1 MNFWKE
7 NEMEVKG
14 YKVFNPDWT
23 CLDKKYTCP
32 GTFRENCDLEVCGQ
46 GMHFCK
52 QASNC
57 FNYYSFNHKNHV
69 AEVIARGTVK
79 EDGDKCCTDYL
90 EIVREIP
97 WAELLTIVNTGK
109 NCTGY
114 CNSGDR
120 NSGDYNSGNYNSGNF
135 NSGYRDSGN
144 CNSGDFNSGYRNSG
158 NYNSGNYNSGNWNSG
173 NCNSGNY
180 NSGDCNSG
188 YFNSGNYNSG
198 NCNSGNFNSGYR
210 NSGNYNSGNYNS
222 GNYNSGNW
230 NKSSFNTGC
239 FNTEEEKIRLFN
251 KPSSWTYRDWFNS
264 RACYLLNQI
273 PKNVVKWVC
282 SENMTDEEKAKYPSH
297 ETARGYLKVLD
308 EPDCAALWWGTL
320 DDADKQTIMSIPN
333 FDKAVFKE
341 ITGETPLQYR
351 HNNLQ

>member
-1 MNFWKE
+1 
-7 NEMEVKG
+7 MEVKG

-158 NYNSGNYNSGNWNSG
+158 NYNSGNYNSGNWN
-173 NCNSGNY
+173 
-180 NSGDCNSG
+180 
-188 YFNSGNYNSG
+188 
-198 NCNSGNFNSGYR
+198 
-210 NSGNYNSGNYNS
+210 
-222 GNYNSGNW
+222 
-230 NKSSFNTGC
+230 KSSFNTGC

-341 ITGETPLQYR
+341 ITGIDVEGE
-351 HNNLQ
+351 

>member
-1 MNFWKE
+1 
-7 NEMEVKG
+7 MEVKG

-23 CLDKKYTCP
+23 CRDKQYTCP

-52 QASNC
+52 QASDC

-114 CNSGDR
+114 RNSGDR
-120 NSGDYNSGNYNSGNF
+120 NSG
-135 NSGYRDSGN
+135 YR
-144 CNSGDFNSGYRNSG
+144 NSGDFNSGYRNSG
-158 NYNSGNYNSGNWNSG
+158 
-173 NCNSGNY
+173 
-180 NSGDCNSG
+180 D
-188 YFNSGNYNSG
+188 
-198 NCNSGNFNSGYR
+198 FNSGYR
-210 NSGNYNSGNYNS
+210 NSGDFNSGDFNSGYRNSGDFNSGDFNSGDRNSGNRNS
-222 GNYNSGNW
+222 GDFNSGDW

-239 FNTEEEKIRLFN
+239 FNTKKEKIRLFN
-251 KPSSWTYRDWFNS
+251 KPSSWTYPDWLNS
-264 RACYLLNQI
+264 RARHLLNQI
-273 PKNVVKWVC
+273 PKNVVEWVC
-282 SENMTDEEKAKYPSH
+282 SENMTDKEKAEYP
-297 ETARGYLKVLD
+297 TYKTTGGYLKVLD
-308 EPDCAALWWGTL
+308 EADCAALWWGTL

-333 FDKAVFKE
+333 FDKAVFEE
-341 ITGETPLQYR
+341 ITGIDVEGER
-351 HNNLQ
+351 DG

>member
-1 MNFWKE
+1 
-7 NEMEVKG
+7 MEVKG

-32 GTFRENCDLEVCGQ
+32 GTFEESGTLKVCGH

-52 QASNC
+52 QASDC
-57 FNYYSFNHKNHV
+57 FNYYSFYPKNHV

-114 CNSGDR
+114 
-120 NSGDYNSGNYNSGNF
+120 
-135 NSGYRDSGN
+135 
-144 CNSGDFNSGYRNSG
+144 RNSG
-158 NYNSGNYNSGNWNSG
+158 N
-173 NCNSGNY
+173 C
-180 NSGDCNSG
+180 
-188 YFNSGNYNSG
+188 NSG
-198 NCNSGNFNSGYR
+198 NCNSGNFNSGNR
-210 NSGNYNSGNYNS
+210 NSGSFNSGDFNSGNSNLGNFNS
-222 GNYNSGNW
+222 GDRNSGDW

-239 FNTEEEKIRLFN
+239 FNTEEGKIRLFN
-251 KPSSWTYRDWFNS
+251 KPSNWTYRDWLNS
-264 RACYLLNQI
+264 KACYLLDKI
-273 PKNVVKWVC
+273 PRNVVKWVF
-282 SENMTDEEKAKYPSH
+282 SENMTDEEKAQYPTH
-297 ETARGYLKVLD
+297 ETTGGYLKALD
-308 EPDCAALWWGTL
+308 ETDCAVLWWGTL

-341 ITGETPLQYR
+341 ITGIDVEGE
-351 HNNLQ
+351 

>member
-1 MNFWKE
+1 
-7 NEMEVKG
+7 MEVKG

-23 CLDKKYTCP
+23 CRDKQYTCP

-97 WAELLTIVNTGK
+97 WAELLTIVNEGK
-109 NCTGY
+109 DCTGL
-114 CNSGDR
+114 CNTGNR
-120 NSGDYNSGNYNSGNF
+120 NTGSWNTGNWNT
-135 NSGYRDSGN
+135 GN
-144 CNSGDFNSGYRNSG
+144 CNT
-158 NYNSGNYNSGNWNSG
+158 
-173 NCNSGNY
+173 
-180 NSGDCNSG
+180 GDCNTG
-188 YFNSGNYNSG
+188 D
-198 NCNSGNFNSGYR
+198 
-210 NSGNYNSGNYNS
+210 
-222 GNYNSGNW
+222 W

-239 FNTEEEKIRLFN
+239 FNTEKEKIRLFN
-251 KPSSWTYRDWFNS
+251 KPSSWTYPDWLNS
-264 RACYLLNQI
+264 RARHLLNQI
-273 PKNVVKWVC
+273 PKNVVEWVY
-282 SENMTDEEKAKYPSH
+282 SENMTDEEKAEYSSH
-297 ETARGYLKVLD
+297 ETAGGYLKVLD
-308 EPDCAALWWGTL
+308 EADCAAIWWGTL

-341 ITGETPLQYR
+341 ITGIDVEGE
-351 HNNLQ
+351 

>member
-1 MNFWKE
+1 
-7 NEMEVKG
+7 MEVKG

-32 GTFRENCDLEVCGQ
+32 GTFEESGTLEVCGH

-52 QASNC
+52 QASDC
-57 FNYYSFNHKNHV
+57 FNYYSFYPKNHV

-114 CNSGDR
+114 R
-120 NSGDYNSGNYNSGNF
+120 
-135 NSGYRDSGN
+135 
-144 CNSGDFNSGYRNSG
+144 
-158 NYNSGNYNSGNWNSG
+158 
-173 NCNSGNY
+173 
-180 NSGDCNSG
+180 
-188 YFNSGNYNSG
+188 NSG
-198 NCNSGNFNSGYR
+198 NCNSGNFNSGNCNSGNFNSGNCNSGNCNSGNCNSGDFNSGNSNSGNR
-210 NSGNYNSGNYNS
+210 NSGSFNSGDFNSGNSNLGNFNS
-222 GNYNSGNW
+222 GDRNSGDW

-239 FNTEEEKIRLFN
+239 FNTEEGKIRLFN
-251 KPSSWTYRDWFNS
+251 KPSNWTYRDWLNS
-264 RACYLLNQI
+264 KACYLLDKI
-273 PKNVVKWVC
+273 PRNVVKWVF
-282 SENMTDEEKAKYPSH
+282 SENMTDEEKAQYPTH
-297 ETARGYLKVLD
+297 ETTGGYLKALD
-308 EPDCAALWWGTL
+308 ETDCAVLWWGTL

-341 ITGETPLQYR
+341 ITGIDVEGE
-351 HNNLQ
+351 

>member
-1 MNFWKE
+1 
-7 NEMEVKG
+7 MEVKG

-23 CLDKKYTCP
+23 CLGKKYTCP
-32 GTFRENCDLEVCGQ
+32 GTFEESGTLEVCGH

-52 QASNC
+52 QASDC
-57 FNYYSFNHKNHV
+57 FNYYLFTPKNHV

-114 CNSGDR
+114 RNSGDFNSGDFNSGNRNSGDR
-120 NSGDYNSGNYNSGNF
+120 NSGNF
-135 NSGYRDSGN
+135 NSGDRNSDDF
-144 CNSGDFNSGYRNSG
+144 NSGDRNSGYRNSG
-158 NYNSGNYNSGNWNSG
+158 NF
-173 NCNSGNY
+173 
-180 NSGDCNSG
+180 NSGDR
-188 YFNSGNYNSG
+188 
-198 NCNSGNFNSGYR
+198 NSGNFNSGNF
-210 NSGNYNSGNYNS
+210 NSGD
-222 GNYNSGNW
+222 W

-251 KPSSWTYRDWFNS
+251 KPSSWTYPDWLNS
-264 RACYLLNQI
+264 RARHLLNQI
-273 PKNVVKWVC
+273 PKNVVEWVC
-282 SENMTDEEKAKYPSH
+282 SENMTDEEKVKYPSH
-297 ETARGYLKVLD
+297 ETAGGYLKVLD

-341 ITGETPLQYR
+341 ITGIDVEGE
-351 HNNLQ
+351 